1 MYFPTFGPQRISRYE
16 INGVCVCGIAM
27 AIKRKRLIL
36 IIGMRYRAIL
46 LYTESKATKL
56 IRIQLRQRDKKNCW
70 NSFSALIDPILI
82 DTPFIISN
90 HISNSN
96 STRSIKLRKLYSHS
110 KARQLLQNL
119 KKKKNHVRRWKI
131 ENRSCRF
138 EARLKRRSTNHER
151 NNCTFV
157 LEFNRKESL

>member
-56 IRIQLRQRDKKNCW
+56 IRIQLRQRDKK
-70 NSFSALIDPILI
+70 IVEILV
-82 DTPFIISN
+82 
-90 HISNSN
+90 H
-96 STRSIKLRKLYSHS
+96 L
-110 KARQLLQNL
+110 
-119 KKKKNHVRRWKI
+119 VR
-131 ENRSCRF
+131 
-138 EARLKRRSTNHER
+138 
-151 NNCTFV
+151 
-157 LEFNRKESL
+157 